1 MGVSRLLGGV
11 YAGLTVLFTPSRAR
25 APRRLHNPRRIL
37 VIKPCC
43 FGDLVMATAAV
54 AALARAYPQAEIRLA
69 VGAWSRPA
77 VAGNPR
83 LAGLVDSDPV
93 GTASIRQ
100 TWRAYLRLAR
110 ELRATRPDA
119 VLVLDRSPLLGLLAW
134 LTGVRVRAGLDSGG
148 RGFAL
153 THRVP
158 CPPDTARHEVAWYLD
173 VVRALGVPAD
183 PTTRLEF
190 YPNPSDEA
198 EATALLTE
206 LGVDPTQSRLVALH
220 TGGGSNPG
228 MRLAAK
234 RWAPDRWAAVL
245 TRLLVADP
253 SAGVL
258 LLGGPGAEDR
268 AAANAIRAA
277 LPPET
282 QGRVHDAVGRLG
294 WGALAAT
301 IQRCRL
307 FLGPDTGALHLA
319 VAVGTPSVAVFGP
332 SDPRRYGPWDPGGP
346 SRAVGGT
353 AMGVDLAALAA
364 TLAAVS
370 FHTSVEVDTVW
381 AAVQDVWDARAA
393 RFV

>member
-1 MGVSRLLGGV
+1 VAVSRLLDGV
-11 YAGLTVLFTPSRAR
+11 YSGLTVLFTPSRAR
-25 APRRLHNPRRIL
+25 APRRLQNPQRIL

-43 FGDLVMATAAV
+43 FGDLVMATVAL

-110 ELRATRPDA
+110 QLRAGRPDA
-119 VLVLDRSPLLGLLAW
+119 VLVLDRSPVLGLLAW
-134 LTGVRVRAGLDSGG
+134 LTGARVRAGLDSGG

-158 CPPDTARHEVAWYLD
+158 CPPDAARHEVAWYLD
-173 VVRALGVPAD
+173 VVRALGVPTD
-183 PTTRLEF
+183 PATRLEF
-190 YPNPSDEA
+190 APTPDDEA
-198 EATALLTE
+198 EATTLLTE
-206 LGVDPTQSRLVALH
+206 LGLYLTQRRLVALH

-245 TRLLVADP
+245 TRLLAADP
-253 SAGVL
+253 AAQVL

-268 AAANAIRAA
+268 TAADAIWAA
-277 LPPET
+277 LPPEA
-282 QGRVHDAVGRLG
+282 QSRVHDAVGRLG

-301 IQRCRL
+301 IRRCRL

-319 VAVGTPSVAVFGP
+319 VAVGTPVVAVFGP

-353 AMGVDLAALAA
+353 ATGVDLAARATALAD
-364 TLAAVS
+364 VS
-370 FHTSVEVDTVW
+370 FHTSVDVDAVW
-381 AAVQDVWDARAA
+381 AAVQDVWSDLS
-393 RFV
+393 VG